1 MRQTTNALSY
11 SPKPYHTT
19 LLMVIGLSGVQFG
32 LKSQFIISDKKERR
46 EVQLPPLLHNFEFTK
61 FSQYNKVKTRI

>member
-1 MRQTTNALSY
+1 
-11 SPKPYHTT
+11 
-19 LLMVIGLSGVQFG
+19 MVIGLSGVQFG
-32 LKSQFIISDKKERR
+32 LKSQFIISDKKERH